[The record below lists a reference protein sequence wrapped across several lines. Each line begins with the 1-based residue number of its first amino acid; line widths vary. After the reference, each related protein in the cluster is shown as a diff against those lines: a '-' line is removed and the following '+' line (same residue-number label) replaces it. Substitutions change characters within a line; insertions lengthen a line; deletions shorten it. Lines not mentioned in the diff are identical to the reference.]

1 MAHSRWASPLDAV
14 FLMGETGETL
24 MHVASL
30 LHLTYP
36 AGEETDY
43 LPRLVADLRASRI
56 ETPWNL
62 RLQTRMLM
70 KQPVHRWVEDDHF
83 DVDYHVRHS
92 ALPSPGGERELGVLV
107 SRLHSNP
114 LDFRR
119 PPWEM
124 HVIEGLQ
131 GGRFA
136 IYTKIH
142 HSLVDGYTGMRILQR
157 GLSSDPGDREHP
169 FFFALTKPPRP
180 AGEAAPV
187 GDVTSIVRGLAS
199 SAGAVPTLARTV
211 LDTQL
216 GRGRTATKA
225 VTSYQAPSSIL
236 NQRVGRARRFATQQY
251 DLERLRAIA
260 RAERATLND
269 VLLAICA
276 GGLRRF
282 LTDLD
287 ALPDRP
293 LVAFVPVNV
302 RAEGSSGGGNAVG
315 ATLVSLAT
323 EVEDPV
329 ARLAAIRAS
338 SRAAKARMAGMSA
351 DSVMA
356 YSAMLLAPAALQ
368 VVRAMTGIP
377 LPVPQTLNVCV
388 SNVPGPKEHLYLR
401 GARLEATYPVSIPGH
416 SMALNITAHSYAGNL
431 DVGFIG
437 DHDALPHLQRLAVH
451 TGEALDELER
461 AVSGLA

>member
-1 MAHSRWASPLDAV
+1 M
-14 FLMGETGETL
+14 
-24 MHVASL
+24 
-30 LHLTYP
+30 
-36 AGEETDY
+36 
-43 LPRLVADLRASRI
+43 
-56 ETPWNL
+56 
-62 RLQTRMLM
+62 
-70 KQPVHRWVEDDHF
+70 
-83 DVDYHVRHS
+83 
-92 ALPSPGGERELGVLV
+92 
-107 SRLHSNP
+107 
-114 LDFRR
+114 
-119 PPWEM
+119 
-124 HVIEGLQ
+124 
-131 GGRFA
+131 
-136 IYTKIH
+136 
-142 HSLVDGYTGMRILQR
+142 
-157 GLSSDPGDREHP
+157 
-169 FFFALTKPPRP
+169 
-180 AGEAAPV
+180 
-187 GDVTSIVRGLAS
+187 
-199 SAGAVPTLARTV
+199 PTLARTV

-225 VTSYQAPSSIL
+225 VTSYQAPWSIYH
-236 NQRVGRARRFATQQY
+236 QRVGRGPA
-251 DLERLRAIA
+251 LRHPAVRPGTPAGAIA

-293 LVAFVPVNV
+293 LVAFVSRK
-302 RAEGSSGGGNAVG
+302 RARRGQLGGGNAVG

-329 ARLAAIRAS
+329 ARPAAIRAS

-437 DHDALPHLQRLAVH
+437 DHDALAALQRLAVH

-461 AVSGLA
+461 AVSGLG